1 MTSPNL
7 PRWVA
12 PFCCVTPF
20 CALIGFSI
28 SAVCGTPVNP
38 PSLICLVLLCGRITS
53 RVLSV

>member
-7 PRWVA
+7 PSWVA